1 MKYRKLKNIYKLA
14 FRIMFIFTLILAITP
29 FTYKTEAVENKNKII
44 LIDPGHGGID
54 GGAVSKNGTV
64 EKDINLSISKFLK
77 ENLEKEGYEVH
88 VTRDE
93 DKGLYED
100 KGTVREKKN
109 QDLNNRCIMKGN
121 TKCDMFLSIHL
132 NMFPQIK
139 YSGAQV
145 WYSNYE
151 KSKDFAKILQ
161 DTLKEE
167 LNPNNN
173 RKEKAAEDAYKILR
187 DGYKAPCVIVE
198 CGFLSNIEEEA
209 KLKTSEYQESIA
221 KAITKAVNRYYDN

>member
-1 MKYRKLKNIYKLA
+1 MKDIKLKGVYKLT
-14 FRIMFIFTLILAITP
+14 FSLMFIFTLIIAITP
-29 FTYKTEAVENKNKII
+29 FSYKVEAGENKNKII

-54 GGAVSKNGTV
+54 GGAVSKSGTL
-64 EKDINLSISKFLK
+64 EKDINLSISKLLK
-77 ENLEKEGYEVH
+77 ESLEKEGYEVH
-88 VTRDE
+88 ITREE

-109 QDLNNRCIMKGN
+109 QDLNNRCVMKDK

-145 WYSNYE
+145 WYSDYKE
-151 KSKDFAKILQ
+151 SKDFAKILQ

-173 RKEKAAEDAYKILR
+173 RNEKAAGDTYKILR
-187 DGYKAPCVIVE
+187 DGYKAPCVIIE

-221 KAITKAVNRYYDN
+221 KAITKAVNKYYNN

>member
-1 MKYRKLKNIYKLA
+1 
-14 FRIMFIFTLILAITP
+14 MFILTLILAITP
-29 FTYKTEAVENKNKII
+29 LTYKTEALENKNKII

-54 GGAVSKNGTV
+54 GGAVSKGGTL
-64 EKDINLSISKFLK
+64 EKDINLSISKLLK
-77 ENLEKEGYEVH
+77 ESLEKEGYEVYI
-88 VTRDE
+88 TRDE

-109 QDLNNRCIMKGN
+109 QDLTNRCIMKDK

-145 WYSNYE
+145 WYSDYKE
-151 KSKDFAKILQ
+151 SKDFARILQ

-173 RKEKAAEDAYKILR
+173 RNEKAAGDAYKILR
-187 DGYKAPCVIVE
+187 DGYKAPCVIIE

-221 KAITKAVNRYYDN
+221 KAITKAVNKYYNN

>member
-1 MKYRKLKNIYKLA
+1 MKYIKLKGMYKLT
-14 FRIMFIFTLILAITP
+14 FRLMFIFTLILAITP
-29 FTYKTEAVENKNKII
+29 FTYKTEAVENKNKVI

-54 GGAVSKNGTV
+54 GGAVSKSGTL
-64 EKDINLSISKFLK
+64 EKDINLSISKLLK
-77 ENLEKEGYEVH
+77 ESLKNEGYEVH
-88 VTRDE
+88 ITREE

-109 QDLNNRCIMKGN
+109 QDLNNRCIMKDK

-145 WYSNYE
+145 WYSDYKE
-151 KSKDFAKILQ
+151 SKDFARILQ

-173 RKEKAAEDAYKILR
+173 RNEKAAGDTYKILR
-187 DGYKAPCVIVE
+187 DGYKAPCVIIE

-209 KLKTSEYQESIA
+209 KLKTTEYQESIA
-221 KAITKAVNRYYDN
+221 KAITKAVNKYYNN